1 MSGWEIAGIVIALI
15 IVLLLLMN
23 AKDLYRYVKI
33 SSM

>member
-1 MSGWEIAGIVIALI
+1 MSGWEIAGIVIGLI

>member
-1 MSGWEIAGIVIALI
+1 MNGWEIAGIVIGVI

-23 AKDLYRYVKI
+23 AKDLYRYIKI

>member
-1 MSGWEIAGIVIALI
+1 MSGWGIAGIVIGLI

>member
-1 MSGWEIAGIVIALI
+1 MNGWEIAGIVIAAI

-23 AKDLYRYVKI
+23 AKDIYRYVRI